1 MTRSAPSHPP
11 RPDGLEPR
19 EHARLAACSGC
30 GACDAQLGPE
40 DGWDRAL
47 VGPPSRWVTRL
58 AQAPG
63 RWPELLVAIAHLPEA
78 RAEAMEARCHAHVP
92 FARLRARA
100 HGERPRPG
108 PKKKRIHDPG

>member
-1 MTRSAPSHPP
+1 MTRPVPSRPP
-11 RPDGLEPR
+11 PSSSLELHER
-19 EHARLAACSGC
+19 ARLAACSGC

-47 VGPPSRWVTRL
+47 AGPPSRWVAVL
-58 AQAPG
+58 AKAPG
-63 RWPELLVAIAHLPEA
+63 RWSELLVAIAHLPEA
-78 RAEAMEARCHAHVP
+78 RAQAMEARCHAHVP

-100 HGERPRPG
+100 HGGRPRPG